1 MPDAEAEFN
10 VYNARFSGSARGVSD
25 GTVRLL
31 GLAAIGSFSVTA
43 IVITL
48 IIKLL

>member
-10 VYNARFSGSARGVSD
+10 VYSAKFSGSTRGVSD
-25 GTVRLL
+25 ATVRLL
-31 GLAAIGSFSVTA
+31 GLAAITSFSITA
-43 IVITL
+43 IIITL